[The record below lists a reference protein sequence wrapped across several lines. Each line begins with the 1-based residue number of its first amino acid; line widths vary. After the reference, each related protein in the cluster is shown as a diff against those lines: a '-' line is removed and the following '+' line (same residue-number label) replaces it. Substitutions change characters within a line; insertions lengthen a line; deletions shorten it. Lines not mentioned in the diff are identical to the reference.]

1 MKNLRKQKI
10 NMLLTAII
18 ICISVVAVGVVY
30 TPKILKMD
38 MKVVETGS
46 MSPTIKPYSL
56 IYIKPYDNFE
66 DYRVGDIVTFTDNY
80 QQKSFTH
87 RIVEIDEQ
95 TQSFVTK
102 GDANNTEDPAVGED
116 AVFGLYKGRIP
127 GLGDFAMFLQKP
139 LGMAVFIGIPVCAFI
154 IYDIIRRQRSSG
166 RKDKETEELKAE
178 LERLRAAAGE
188 KNPEKEDGGKT

>member
-102 GDANNTEDPAVGED
+102 GDASKVEATIPYLGYLVKFLRYTAVKIVI
-116 AVFGLYKGRIP
+116 A
-127 GLGDFAMFLQKP
+127 
-139 LGMAVFIGIPVCAFI
+139 I
-154 IYDIIRRQRSSG
+154 IYIAWAAIEIELFIAE
-166 RKDKETEELKAE
+166 RKKAY
-178 LERLRAAAGE
+178 
-188 KNPEKEDGGKT
+188 D

>member
-1 MKNLRKQKI
+1 
-10 NMLLTAII
+10 MLLTAII

-56 IYIKPYDNFE
+56 IYIKPYDKFE

-102 GDANNTEDPAVGED
+102 GDAN
-116 AVFGLYKGRIP
+116 
-127 GLGDFAMFLQKP
+127 
-139 LGMAVFIGIPVCAFI
+139 
-154 IYDIIRRQRSSG
+154 
-166 RKDKETEELKAE
+166 EENDL
-178 LERLRAAAGE
+178 
-188 KNPEKEDGGKT
+188 GKTSALWFMASSEKRANGYMR

>member
-102 GDANNTEDPAVGED
+102 GDANKENDLGKTSAEYAEGKVEATIPYRGYLVKFLRYTAVKIVI
-116 AVFGLYKGRIP
+116 A
-127 GLGDFAMFLQKP
+127 
-139 LGMAVFIGIPVCAFI
+139 I
-154 IYDIIRRQRSSG
+154 IYIAWAAIEIELFIAE
-166 RKDKETEELKAE
+166 RKKAY
-178 LERLRAAAGE
+178 
-188 KNPEKEDGGKT
+188 D